1 MHPPVTSSQ
10 LGIDAACKDMPL
22 STRISSTLTEA
33 DLALRVDRFLE
44 VSIAS
49 LDASALRR
57 ISALIH
63 MGWSTTQSHQ
73 MLAPVVIEDTA
84 SIDAVR
90 WFLHEFRDL
99 DIHCRLRLKVD
110 VEAPHAEVKKRQALI
125 YDTLGIATYLP
136 TPMKYV
142 YAGENKTI
150 VDAALEIQ
158 CADLVI
164 VYRRLKSQLLFHAN
178 RYFGGTSTARLPH
191 KRKIPLFLSEHIF
204 NSQLATASSTEV
216 PAVSRQAEREE
227 WGDAT
232 ATPAHVWDALYNRV
246 AQVRR
251 RCGAPP
257 QTITL
262 EQIDGAYRQ
271 MAQALEKGD
280 PLEIAA
286 VAVVLYD
293 MDRSCRLPVPAKLVT
308 DRYKQQADAAA
319 LRGH

>member
-136 TPMKYV
+136 TPMKYA

-164 VYRRLKSQLLFHAN
+164 VYRRFKSQLLFHAN

-204 NSQLATASSTEV
+204 NAQLSTASSTEV
-216 PAVSRQAEREE
+216 AAVSRQAEREE